1 MSCNWRIDFTN
12 LSEQSRRREVRGQ
25 ATIIDP
31 PPPPGFVTAIQSN
44 ASSSKGN
51 SKGKKDVQQSD
62 SEDQDNLKVKKAL
75 DAALSPGKN
84 IPMNAF
90 MLWMSGNGVQIFS
103 VMITGMLFF
112 QPIKALMSMDSV
124 FERYESPKTKSHLIW
139 PKIVYVALQLLTMS
153 LGLYKCFS
161 MGLLPTATSDWLA
174 FMEPKQILEYSAI

>member
-1 MSCNWRIDFTN
+1 GAKFAVKQIPLIHHHLRVSQ
-12 LSEQSRRREVRGQ
+12 LSLK
-25 ATIIDP
+25 AMYP
-31 PPPPGFVTAIQSN
+31 PQKEKN
-44 ASSSKGN
+44 
-51 SKGKKDVQQSD
+51 KKEIQQSD
-62 SEDQDNLKVKKAL
+62 SEDQENLKIKKAL

-139 PKIVYVALQLLTMS
+139 PKIVYVALQLLTML